1 MTAINTNTLAT
12 IASNSLSR
20 NERTMS
26 IAMER
31 LSTGIRINSA
41 KDDAAGLA
49 ISSRMTSQIKG
60 LDQAKRN
67 ALDAISMIQTA
78 EGALVEVTN
87 MLQRMREL
95 AVQSATDT
103 NTATDRTALNTEFAA
118 LRSEINR
125 VAQNTQWN
133 SRNLLDGSSGSGLTS
148 AGTYKFQ
155 VGANAA
161 QTIDISIGN
170 YQAGSS
176 TQGGT
181 TTVATTTS
189 ASGPNHAT
197 PAAQVSTIT
206 IGGTI
211 AVGDVFTATVGD
223 KSFVHTVT
231 SLASTNDLSKDAVVT
246 ALANGLGAITGLGTA
261 GAGGVSGVISGASG
275 SKVITFT
282 AASTAYGSNS
292 FSISAGT
299 SGVLSGIGGSD
310 VTTQPNANS
319 AIAAVDTA
327 IATVNSGRSAMGA
340 TMNRLTYAA
349 DNMANI
355 AANAADSRAR
365 VLDADYAK
373 ETTELARTQIIA
385 QAGTAMLAQANQ
397 AKQTVL
403 ALLK

>member
-1 MTAINTNTLAT
+1 MTSINTNTLAT
-12 IASNSLSR
+12 LASNSLSR
-20 NERTMS
+20 NDRAMATS
-26 IAMER
+26 MER

-49 ISSRMTSQIKG
+49 ISSRMTSQIRG

-67 ALDAISMIQTA
+67 AMDAISLIQNA
-78 EGALVEVTN
+78 EGALVEVSN

-95 AVQSATDT
+95 SVQSATDT
-103 NTATDRTALNTEFAA
+103 NTSTDREALNKEFGL

-133 SRNLLDGSSGSGLTS
+133 SRNLLDGSSGSGLT
-148 AGTYKFQ
+148 GNGVYKFQ

-161 QTIDISIGN
+161 QTINLTIGN

-181 TTVATTTS
+181 VAVNTTTPP
-189 ASGPNHAT
+189 SGPGAT
-197 PAAQVSTIT
+197 GAKQVSTLT
-206 IGGTI
+206 LSGTVV
-211 AVGDVFTATVGD
+211 VGDVFTATVGD

-231 SLASTNDLSKDAVVT
+231 SLGANNAATLDAVAA
-246 ALANGLGAITGLGTA
+246 ALKTGLGTITGIDA
-261 GAGGVSGVISGASG
+261 PVQGASG
-275 SKVITFT
+275 TPTLTFT
-282 AASTAYGSNS
+282 STSAAYGSNA

-299 SGVLSGIGGSD
+299 SGLLSGIGASNIS
-310 VTTQPNANS
+310 TQAAADS
-319 AIAAVDTA
+319 AIGALDTA
-327 IATVNSGRSAMGA
+327 VATVNAGRSEMGA
-340 TMNRLTYAA
+340 TMNRLAYAA

-355 AANAADSRAR
+355 STNAAAARAR

-373 ETTELARTQIIA
+373 ETTELARTQIIS

-397 AKQTVL
+397 SKQSVL

>member
-1 MTAINTNTLAT
+1 MTSINTNTLAT
-12 IASNSLSR
+12 LASNSLSR
-20 NERTMS
+20 NDRAMATS
-26 IAMER
+26 MER

-49 ISSRMTSQIKG
+49 ISSRMTSQIRG

-67 ALDAISMIQTA
+67 AMDAISLIQNA
-78 EGALVEVTN
+78 EGALVEVSN

-95 AVQSATDT
+95 SVQSATDT
-103 NTATDRTALNTEFAA
+103 NTSTDREALNKEFGL

-133 SRNLLDGSSGSGLTS
+133 SRNLLDGSSGSGLT
-148 AGTYKFQ
+148 GNGVYKFQ

-161 QTIDISIGN
+161 QTINLTIGN

-181 TTVATTTS
+181 VAVTTTTA
-189 ASGPNHAT
+189 ASGPGAT
-197 PAAQVSTIT
+197 GAAQVSTLAVA
-206 IGGTI
+206 GTI

-231 SLASTNDLSKDAVVT
+231 SLGADNDASLTAIAT
-246 ALANGLGAITGLGTA
+246 ALKAGLGTITGLDAITQGAAGTPTL
-261 GAGGVSGVISGASG
+261 
-275 SKVITFT
+275 TFT
-282 AASTAYGSNS
+282 STSAAYGSNA

-299 SGVLSGIGGSD
+299 SGLLSGIGASNISSQAAAD
-310 VTTQPNANS
+310 S
-319 AIAAVDTA
+319 AIGALDTA
-327 IATVNSGRSAMGA
+327 VATVNAGRSEMGA
-340 TMNRLTYAA
+340 TMNRLAYAA

-355 AANAADSRAR
+355 STNAAAARAR

-373 ETTELARTQIIA
+373 ETTELARTQIIS

-397 AKQTVL
+397 SKQSVL

>member
-1 MTAINTNTLAT
+1 MTSINTNTLAT
-12 IASNSLSR
+12 LASNSLSR
-20 NERTMS
+20 NDRAMATS
-26 IAMER
+26 MER

-49 ISSRMTSQIKG
+49 ISSRMTSQIRG

-67 ALDAISMIQTA
+67 AMDAISLIQNA
-78 EGALVEVTN
+78 EGALVEVSN

-95 AVQSATDT
+95 SVQSATDT
-103 NTATDRTALNTEFAA
+103 NTSTDREALNKEFGL

-133 SRNLLDGSSGSGLTS
+133 SRNLLDGSSGSGLT
-148 AGTYKFQ
+148 GNGVYKFQ

-161 QTIDISIGN
+161 QTINLTIGN

-181 TTVATTTS
+181 VAVDTTTA
-189 ASGPNHAT
+189 ASGPGAT
-197 PAAQVSTIT
+197 AAAQVSTL
-206 IGGTI
+206 TI
-211 AVGDVFTATVGD
+211 AGTVVVGDVFTATVGD

-231 SLASTNDLSKDAVVT
+231 SLGANNDATRDAIAT
-246 ALANGLGAITGLGTA
+246 ALSAGLGTITGVTKASNA
-261 GAGGVSGVISGASG
+261 GVL
-275 SKVITFT
+275 TFT
-282 AASTAYGSNS
+282 ASSGAYGSNA

-299 SGVLSGIGGSD
+299 SGLLSGIGASNIS
-310 VTTQPNANS
+310 TQAAADS
-319 AIAAVDTA
+319 AIGALDTA
-327 IATVNSGRSAMGA
+327 VATVNAGRSEMGA
-340 TMNRLTYAA
+340 TMNRLAYAA

-355 AANAADSRAR
+355 STNAAAARAR

-373 ETTELARTQIIA
+373 ETTELARTQIIS

-397 AKQTVL
+397 SKQSVL

>member
-1 MTAINTNTLAT
+1 MTSINTNTLAT
-12 IASNSLSR
+12 LASNSLSR
-20 NERTMS
+20 NDRAMATS
-26 IAMER
+26 MER

-49 ISSRMTSQIKG
+49 ISSRMTSQIRG

-67 ALDAISMIQTA
+67 AMDAISLIQNA
-78 EGALVEVTN
+78 EGALVEVSN

-95 AVQSATDT
+95 SVQSATDT
-103 NTATDRTALNTEFAA
+103 NTSTDREALNKEFGL

-133 SRNLLDGSSGSGLTS
+133 SRNLLDGSSGSGLT
-148 AGTYKFQ
+148 GNGVYKFQ

-161 QTIDISIGN
+161 QTINLTIGN

-181 TTVATTTS
+181 VAVDTTTA
-189 ASGPNHAT
+189 ASGPGAT
-197 PAAQVSTIT
+197 GAAQVSTLT

-211 AVGDVFTATVGD
+211 TVGDVFTATVGD

-231 SLASTNDLSKDAVVT
+231 SLGADNNASRDAVAA
-246 ALANGLGAITGLGTA
+246 ALRTGLGTVTGINA
-261 GAGGVSGVISGASG
+261 TVQGGAGSPTL
-275 SKVITFT
+275 TFT
-282 AASTAYGSNS
+282 ASSTAYGSNA

-299 SGVLSGIGGSD
+299 SGLLSGIGASNISSQAAAD
-310 VTTQPNANS
+310 S
-319 AIAAVDTA
+319 AIGALDTA
-327 IATVNSGRSAMGA
+327 VATVNAGRSEMGA
-340 TMNRLTYAA
+340 TMNRLAYAA

-355 AANAADSRAR
+355 STNAAAARAR

-373 ETTELARTQIIA
+373 ETTELARTQIIS

-397 AKQTVL
+397 SKQSVL

>member
-1 MTAINTNTLAT
+1 MAT
-12 IASNSLSR
+12 S
-20 NERTMS
+20 
-26 IAMER
+26 MER

-49 ISSRMTSQIKG
+49 ISSRMTSQIRG

-67 ALDAISMIQTA
+67 AMDAISLIQNA
-78 EGALVEVTN
+78 EGALVEVSN

-95 AVQSATDT
+95 SVQSATDT
-103 NTATDRTALNTEFAA
+103 NTSTDREALNKEFGL

-133 SRNLLDGSSGSGLTS
+133 SRNLLDGSSGSGLT
-148 AGTYKFQ
+148 GNGVYKFQ

-161 QTIDISIGN
+161 QTINLTIGN

-181 TTVATTTS
+181 VAINTTTA
-189 ASGPNHAT
+189 ASGPGAT
-197 PAAQVSTIT
+197 GAAQVSTLT
-206 IGGTI
+206 IAGTI
-211 AVGDVFTATVGD
+211 TVGDVFTATVGD

-231 SLASTNDLSKDAVVT
+231 SLGANNAASLDAVAT
-246 ALANGLGAITGLGTA
+246 ALRTGLGTVTGINATVQGSA
-261 GAGGVSGVISGASG
+261 GTPTL
-275 SKVITFT
+275 TFT
-282 AASTAYGSNS
+282 ASSTAYGSNA

-299 SGVLSGIGGSD
+299 SGLLSGIGASNISSQAAAD
-310 VTTQPNANS
+310 S
-319 AIAAVDTA
+319 AIGALDTA
-327 IATVNSGRSAMGA
+327 VATVNAGRSEMGA
-340 TMNRLTYAA
+340 TMNRLAYAA

-355 AANAADSRAR
+355 STNAAAARAR

-373 ETTELARTQIIA
+373 ETTELARTQIIS

-397 AKQTVL
+397 SKQSVL

>member
-1 MTAINTNTLAT
+1 MTSINTNTLAT
-12 IASNSLSR
+12 LASNSLSR
-20 NERTMS
+20 NDRAMATS
-26 IAMER
+26 MER

-49 ISSRMTSQIKG
+49 ISSRMTSQIRG

-67 ALDAISMIQTA
+67 AMDAISLIQNA
-78 EGALVEVTN
+78 EGALVEVSN

-95 AVQSATDT
+95 SVQSATDT
-103 NTATDRTALNTEFAA
+103 NTSTDREALNKEFGL

-133 SRNLLDGSSGSGLTS
+133 SRNLLDGSSGSGLT
-148 AGTYKFQ
+148 GNGVYKFQ

-161 QTIDISIGN
+161 QTINLTIGN

-181 TTVATTTS
+181 VAVTTTTA
-189 ASGPNHAT
+189 ASGPGAT
-197 PAAQVSTIT
+197 AAQVSTL
-206 IGGTI
+206 TI
-211 AVGDVFTATVGD
+211 AGTHVLGDVFTATVGD

-231 SLASTNDLSKDAVVT
+231 SLGANNDATRDAIAT
-246 ALANGLGAITGLGTA
+246 ALEAGLGTITGVNKA
-261 GAGGVSGVISGASG
+261 RAGGVL
-275 SKVITFT
+275 TFT
-282 AASTAYGSNS
+282 ASSSAYGSNA

-299 SGVLSGIGGSD
+299 SGLLSGIGASNIS
-310 VTTQPNANS
+310 TQAAADS
-319 AIAAVDTA
+319 AIGALDTA
-327 IATVNSGRSAMGA
+327 VATVNAGRSEMGA
-340 TMNRLTYAA
+340 TMNRLAYAA

-355 AANAADSRAR
+355 STNAAAARAR

-373 ETTELARTQIIA
+373 ETTELARTQIIS

-397 AKQTVL
+397 SKQSVL

>member
-1 MTAINTNTLAT
+1 MTSINTNTLAT
-12 IASNSLSR
+12 LASNSLSR
-20 NERTMS
+20 NDRAMATS
-26 IAMER
+26 MER

-49 ISSRMTSQIKG
+49 ISSRMTSQIRG

-67 ALDAISMIQTA
+67 AMDAISLIQNA
-78 EGALVEVTN
+78 EGALVEVSN

-95 AVQSATDT
+95 SVQSATDT
-103 NTATDRTALNTEFAA
+103 NTSTDREALNKEFGL

-133 SRNLLDGSSGSGLTS
+133 SRNLLDGSSGSGLT
-148 AGTYKFQ
+148 GNGVYKFQ

-161 QTIDISIGN
+161 QTINLTIGN

-181 TTVATTTS
+181 VAVTTTTA
-189 ASGPNHAT
+189 ASGPGAT
-197 PAAQVSTIT
+197 GAAQVSTL
-206 IGGTI
+206 TI
-211 AVGDVFTATVGD
+211 AGTVVLGDVFTATVGD

-231 SLASTNDLSKDAVVT
+231 SAGDANVT
-246 ALANGLGAITGLGTA
+246 AVAAALSAGLGTITGVTKAANA
-261 GAGGVSGVISGASG
+261 GVL
-275 SKVITFT
+275 TFT
-282 AASTAYGSNS
+282 ASSTAYGSNA

-299 SGVLSGIGGSD
+299 SGLLSGIGASNIS
-310 VTTQPNANS
+310 TQAAADS
-319 AIAAVDTA
+319 AIGALDTA
-327 IATVNSGRSAMGA
+327 VATVNAGRSEMGA
-340 TMNRLTYAA
+340 TMNRLAYAA

-355 AANAADSRAR
+355 STNAAAARAR

-373 ETTELARTQIIA
+373 ETTELARTQIIS

-397 AKQTVL
+397 SKQSVL

>member
-1 MTAINTNTLAT
+1 MTSINTNTLAT
-12 IASNSLSR
+12 LASNSLSR
-20 NERTMS
+20 NDRAMATS
-26 IAMER
+26 MER
-31 LSTGIRINSA
+31 LSTGVRINSA

-49 ISSRMTSQIKG
+49 ISSRMTSQIRG

-67 ALDAISMIQTA
+67 AMDAISLIQNA
-78 EGALVEVTN
+78 EGALVEVSN

-95 AVQSATDT
+95 SVQSATDT
-103 NTATDRTALNTEFAA
+103 NTSTDREALNKEFGL

-133 SRNLLDGSSGSGLTS
+133 SRNLLDGSSGSGLT
-148 AGTYKFQ
+148 GNGVYKFQ

-161 QTIDISIGN
+161 QTINLTIGN

-176 TQGGT
+176 VQGGT
-181 TTVATTTS
+181 VTVATGT
-189 ASGPNHAT
+189 AAAGPGGT
-197 PAAQVSTIT
+197 GAQVSTLT
-206 IGGTI
+206 IGGDI

-231 SLASTNDLSKDAVVT
+231 SLAADNGKTLDAVAA
-246 ALANGLGAITGLGTA
+246 ALKTGLGTITGLAATTQGAA
-261 GAGGVSGVISGASG
+261 GTPTL
-275 SKVITFT
+275 TFT
-282 AASTAYGSNS
+282 ASSTAYGSNA

-299 SGVLSGIGGSD
+299 SGLLSGIGASNISSQAAAD
-310 VTTQPNANS
+310 S
-319 AIAAVDTA
+319 AIGALDTA
-327 IATVNSGRSAMGA
+327 VATVNAGRSEMGA
-340 TMNRLTYAA
+340 TMNRLAYAA

-355 AANAADSRAR
+355 STNAAAARAR

-373 ETTELARTQIIA
+373 ETTELARTQIIS

-397 AKQTVL
+397 SKQSVL

>member
-1 MTAINTNTLAT
+1 MTSINTNTLAT
-12 IASNSLSR
+12 LASNSLSR
-20 NERTMS
+20 NDRAMATS
-26 IAMER
+26 MER

-49 ISSRMTSQIKG
+49 ISSRMTSQIRG

-67 ALDAISMIQTA
+67 AMDAISLIQNA
-78 EGALVEVTN
+78 EGALVEVSN

-95 AVQSATDT
+95 SVQSATDT
-103 NTATDRTALNTEFAA
+103 NTSTDREALNKEFGL

-133 SRNLLDGSSGSGLTS
+133 SRNLLDGSSGSGLT
-148 AGTYKFQ
+148 GNGVYKFQ

-161 QTIDISIGN
+161 QTINLTIGN

-181 TTVATTTS
+181 VAVNTTTPP
-189 ASGPNHAT
+189 SGPGAT
-197 PAAQVSTIT
+197 GAAQVSTLT
-206 IGGTI
+206 IAGTI
-211 AVGDVFTATVGD
+211 TVGDVFTATVGD

-231 SLASTNDLSKDAVVT
+231 SLGADNNASRDAVAT
-246 ALANGLGAITGLGTA
+246 ALRTGLGTVTGINATVQGSA
-261 GAGGVSGVISGASG
+261 GTPTL
-275 SKVITFT
+275 TFT
-282 AASTAYGSNS
+282 ASSTAYGSNA

-299 SGVLSGIGGSD
+299 SGLLSGIGASNISSQAAAD
-310 VTTQPNANS
+310 S
-319 AIAAVDTA
+319 AIGALDTA
-327 IATVNSGRSAMGA
+327 VATVNAGRSEMGA
-340 TMNRLTYAA
+340 TMNRLAYAA

-355 AANAADSRAR
+355 STNAAAARAR

-373 ETTELARTQIIA
+373 ETTELARTQIIS

-397 AKQTVL
+397 SKQSVL